1 MRFMQGGKM
10 LLAGPRRRGVRYG
23 IALHHLVGAPV
34 ADALAVRIGLRD
46 RHRAVTPD
54 PHQPPTPLPA
64 PPDADQP
71 ASALARRGVLHRM
84 LRWPQRRR
92 LMAIGDEDH
101 ARAVADA
108 PAHA

>member
-34 ADALAVRIGLRD
+34 ADALAGRIGLRD

-54 PHQPPTPLPA
+54 
-64 PPDADQP
+64 ADQP
-71 ASALARRGVLHRM
+71 VRALAPRGVLHRM

-92 LMAIGDEDH
+92 LMALGDEDH
-101 ARAVADA
+101 PRSLAVPSG
-108 PAHA
+108 PATHPPNNPLLL